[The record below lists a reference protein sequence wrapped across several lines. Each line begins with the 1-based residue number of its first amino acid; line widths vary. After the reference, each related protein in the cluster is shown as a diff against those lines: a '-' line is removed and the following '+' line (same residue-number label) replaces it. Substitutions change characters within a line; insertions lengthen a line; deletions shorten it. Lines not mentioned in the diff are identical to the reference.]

1 MSGVVERYTKALAD
15 AAEERG
21 VLERV
26 AFDVEGLA
34 DLLSSSEELRGFVK
48 DPFALPSQ
56 KQAVFRE
63 LLTGKVHDIT
73 LNFLGLLCEKRR
85 ERMLDEILTAFSTLM
100 DERRGIV
107 TASVSS
113 AQELTD
119 SQRDQLIERLA
130 QFSGK
135 EVRLETE
142 VDPSLKAG
150 FIARLGDQVFD
161 GTVEAMLN
169 RLHRELRTGS

>member
-1 MSGVVERYTKALAD
+1 MSGVVERYTGALAD
-15 AAEERG
+15 AAEDRG
-21 VLERV
+21 ALDQV
-26 AFDVEGLA
+26 ASDMEGLA
-34 DLLSSSEELRGFVK
+34 ELMASSDYLKGFVE
-48 DPFALPSQ
+48 DPFPLPNQ

-63 LLTGKVHDIT
+63 LLTGKVHEVV
-73 LNFLGLLCEKRR
+73 LNFLFLLCEKRR
-85 ERMLDEILTAFSTLM
+85 ERSLEEILNAFATLM
-100 DERRGIV
+100 DEKRGIV

-119 SQRDQLIERLA
+119 GQRNQLTERLA
-130 QFSGK
+130 RFSGR

-142 VDPSLKAG
+142 VDPNLKAG

-161 GTVEAMLN
+161 GTVESMLN

>member
-1 MSGVVERYTKALAD
+1 VSGVVERYTVALA
-15 AAEERG
+15 AAADEGG
-21 VLERV
+21 VLDQV
-26 AFDVEGLA
+26 AADAEGLVE
-34 DLLSSSEELRGFVK
+34 LLNSSEDLRRFVE
-48 DPFALPSQ
+48 DPFALPGQ

-63 LLTGKVHDIT
+63 LLTGKVHDT
-73 LNFLGLLCEKRR
+73 MLNFLVLLCEKRR
-85 ERMLDEILTAFSTLM
+85 ERLLDEILTAFATLM

-113 AQELTD
+113 AQELTED
-119 SQRDQLIERLA
+119 QQEQLIARLS

-150 FIARLGDQVFD
+150 FIARLGDRVFD
-161 GTVEAMLN
+161 ATVESMLN
-169 RLHRELRTGS
+169 RMHRQLRTGS